1 MFLMQ
6 AGDSLTDVLR
16 CCGCKMNSVAVISLL
31 YESVLPINEM
41 QTPHLKEVSLSYGLH
56 PHSHLYI
63 IVH

>member
-41 QTPHLKEVSLSYGLH
+41 QTPHLKEVSLSY
-56 PHSHLYI
+56 
-63 IVH
+63 